1 MDISF
6 PNLHFFNIFGKRR
19 AITNLS
25 NDMRKLI
32 LLISAVLIATAG
44 LSARE
49 YHVAKTGSDNNDGS
63 AAAPFLTISKAA
75 MILKTGDTVTVH
87 QGVYREWVQP
97 RNSGADVYHRITYRA
112 AEGEEVWIEGSEEV
126 KGWVRQGRTD
136 VWKVVLP
143 NSFFGDF
150 NPFAEPLVGDWLSQT
165 NSAYV
170 VGDVFLNNV
179 SLFQATTLE
188 GVQEPVIPRN
198 TRKPEEAKRTWYVEV
213 TDTQTTII
221 KGDGPMEGMTCVTDF
236 GFKVRAYPIEA
247 VVPTEYHRPGKINVG
262 AAVGKGSLTV
272 VRDIGL
278 KEPYVGVSELVS
290 GEIAEDF
297 AYYLAKSEQT
307 KSIVSLGVLLEKGE
321 VSHAG
326 GLMVQL
332 LPGAG
337 EDEISYLEKRAAGFP
352 EISFLFS
359 EGFTPAQI
367 IDLFMGD
374 PDLKYLDGKEVEF
387 KCNCSRERMLSGLAA
402 LGKNDLE
409 EITRDGKP
417 VETVCRFCNSKYV
430 FEPDELK
437 KL

>member
-1 MDISF
+1 MADNAYYVPGAPEDLRKDHIV
-6 PNLHFFNIFGKRR
+6 R
-19 AITNLS
+19 AEGLGGLVKCLCVSTKTVCETARVMHQMSPAATAALGRFMTGSI
-25 NDMRKLI
+25 
-32 LLISAVLIATAG
+32 LISE
-44 LSARE
+44 SM
-49 YHVAKTGSDNNDGS
+49 K
-63 AAAPFLTISKAA
+63 
-75 MILKTGDTVTVH
+75 
-87 QGVYREWVQP
+87 
-97 RNSGADVYHRITYRA
+97 
-112 AEGEEVWIEGSEEV
+112 
-126 KGWVRQGRTD
+126 
-136 VWKVVLP
+136 
-143 NSFFGDF
+143 
-150 NPFAEPLVGDWLSQT
+150 NPG
-165 NSAYV
+165 
-170 VGDVFLNNV
+170 
-179 SLFQATTLE
+179 
-188 GVQEPVIPRN
+188 
-198 TRKPEEAKRTWYVEV
+198 
-213 TDTQTTII
+213 DTQTTII
-221 KGDGPMEGMTCVTDF
+221 RGDGPMEGMTCVTDF
-236 GFKVRAYPIEA
+236 GFKVRAYPMEP
-247 VVPTEYHRPGKINVG
+247 VVPTEYHKPGKINVG

-402 LGKNDLE
+402 LGKKNLE
-409 EITRDGKP
+409 EITKDGKP
-417 VETVCRFCNSKYV
+417 IETVCRFCNSKYV

-437 KL
+437 NV

>member
-1 MDISF
+1 MADNAYYVPGAPEDLRKDHIV
-6 PNLHFFNIFGKRR
+6 R
-19 AITNLS
+19 AEGLGGLVKCLCVSTKTVCETARVMHKMSPAATAALGRFMTGSI
-25 NDMRKLI
+25 
-32 LLISAVLIATAG
+32 LISE
-44 LSARE
+44 SM
-49 YHVAKTGSDNNDGS
+49 K
-63 AAAPFLTISKAA
+63 
-75 MILKTGDTVTVH
+75 
-87 QGVYREWVQP
+87 
-97 RNSGADVYHRITYRA
+97 
-112 AEGEEVWIEGSEEV
+112 
-126 KGWVRQGRTD
+126 
-136 VWKVVLP
+136 
-143 NSFFGDF
+143 
-150 NPFAEPLVGDWLSQT
+150 NPG
-165 NSAYV
+165 
-170 VGDVFLNNV
+170 
-179 SLFQATTLE
+179 
-188 GVQEPVIPRN
+188 
-198 TRKPEEAKRTWYVEV
+198 
-213 TDTQTTII
+213 DTQTTII
-221 KGDGPMEGMTCVTDF
+221 RGDGPMEGMTCVTDF
-236 GFKVRAYPIEA
+236 GFKVRAYPMEA
-247 VVPTEYHRPGKINVG
+247 VIPTEYHKPGKINVG

-402 LGKNDLE
+402 LGKKDLE
-409 EITRDGKP
+409 EITKDGKP
-417 VETVCRFCNSKYV
+417 IETVCRFCNSKYV

-437 KL
+437 NV

>member
-1 MDISF
+1 MSDNPYHVPGAPEDLKKDHIV
-6 PNLHFFNIFGKRR
+6 R
-19 AITNLS
+19 AEGLGGLVKCLCVRTTAVCETARVMHQMSPAATAALGRFMTGS
-25 NDMRKLI
+25 
-32 LLISAVLIATAG
+32 LLISE
-44 LSARE
+44 SM
-49 YHVAKTGSDNNDGS
+49 KN
-63 AAAPFLTISKAA
+63 K
-75 MILKTGDTVTVH
+75 
-87 QGVYREWVQP
+87 
-97 RNSGADVYHRITYRA
+97 
-112 AEGEEVWIEGSEEV
+112 
-126 KGWVRQGRTD
+126 
-136 VWKVVLP
+136 
-143 NSFFGDF
+143 
-150 NPFAEPLVGDWLSQT
+150 
-165 NSAYV
+165 
-170 VGDVFLNNV
+170 
-179 SLFQATTLE
+179 
-188 GVQEPVIPRN
+188 
-198 TRKPEEAKRTWYVEV
+198 

-307 KSIVSLGVLLEKGE
+307 KSIVSLGVLIEGGR
-321 VSHAG
+321 VSEAG

-337 EDEISYLEKRAAGFP
+337 EEEISYLEKRAAGFP

-374 PDLKYLDGKEVEF
+374 PDLKYLDGQEVEF

-402 LGKNDLE
+402 LGKSDIE
-409 EITRDGKP
+409 EITKDGKP
-417 VETVCRFCNSKYV
+417 IETVCRFCNSKYV
-430 FEPDELK
+430 FEPSELK
-437 KL
+437 ND

>member
-1 MDISF
+1 MSDNPYHVPGAPEDLKKDHIV
-6 PNLHFFNIFGKRR
+6 R
-19 AITNLS
+19 AEGLGGLVKCLCVRTTAVCETARVMHQMSPAATAALGRFMTGS
-25 NDMRKLI
+25 
-32 LLISAVLIATAG
+32 LLISE
-44 LSARE
+44 SM
-49 YHVAKTGSDNNDGS
+49 KN
-63 AAAPFLTISKAA
+63 K
-75 MILKTGDTVTVH
+75 
-87 QGVYREWVQP
+87 
-97 RNSGADVYHRITYRA
+97 
-112 AEGEEVWIEGSEEV
+112 
-126 KGWVRQGRTD
+126 
-136 VWKVVLP
+136 
-143 NSFFGDF
+143 
-150 NPFAEPLVGDWLSQT
+150 
-165 NSAYV
+165 
-170 VGDVFLNNV
+170 
-179 SLFQATTLE
+179 
-188 GVQEPVIPRN
+188 
-198 TRKPEEAKRTWYVEV
+198 

-307 KSIVSLGVLLEKGE
+307 KSIVSLGVLIEGGR
-321 VSHAG
+321 VSEAG

-337 EDEISYLEKRAAGFP
+337 EEEISYLEKRAAGFP

-374 PDLKYLDGKEVEF
+374 PDLKYLDGQEVEF

-402 LGKNDLE
+402 LGKGDIE
-409 EITRDGKP
+409 EITKDGKP
-417 VETVCRFCNSKYV
+417 IETVCRFCNSKYV
-430 FEPDELK
+430 FEPSELK
-437 KL
+437 NV

>member
-1 MDISF
+1 MSDNPYHVPGAPEDLKKDHIV
-6 PNLHFFNIFGKRR
+6 R
-19 AITNLS
+19 AEGLGGLVKCLCVRTTAVCETARVMHQMSPAATAALGRFMTGSI
-25 NDMRKLI
+25 
-32 LLISAVLIATAG
+32 LISE
-44 LSARE
+44 SM
-49 YHVAKTGSDNNDGS
+49 KN
-63 AAAPFLTISKAA
+63 K
-75 MILKTGDTVTVH
+75 
-87 QGVYREWVQP
+87 
-97 RNSGADVYHRITYRA
+97 
-112 AEGEEVWIEGSEEV
+112 
-126 KGWVRQGRTD
+126 
-136 VWKVVLP
+136 
-143 NSFFGDF
+143 
-150 NPFAEPLVGDWLSQT
+150 
-165 NSAYV
+165 
-170 VGDVFLNNV
+170 
-179 SLFQATTLE
+179 
-188 GVQEPVIPRN
+188 
-198 TRKPEEAKRTWYVEV
+198 

-247 VVPTEYHRPGKINVG
+247 VVPTEYHKPGKINVG

-307 KSIVSLGVLLEKGE
+307 KSIVSLGVLIEKGH
-321 VSHAG
+321 VSEAG

-374 PDLKYLDGKEVEF
+374 PDLKYLDGQEVEF

-402 LGKNDLE
+402 LGKSDIE
-409 EITRDGKP
+409 EITKDGKP
-417 VETVCRFCNSKYV
+417 IETVCRFCNSKYV
-430 FEPDELK
+430 FEPSELK
-437 KL
+437 ND

>member
-1 MDISF
+1 MADNAYYVPGAPEDLKKDHIV
-6 PNLHFFNIFGKRR
+6 R
-19 AITNLS
+19 AEVLGGLVKCLCVSTKTVCETARVMHQMSPAATAALGRFMTGSI
-25 NDMRKLI
+25 
-32 LLISAVLIATAG
+32 LISD
-44 LSARE
+44 SM
-49 YHVAKTGSDNNDGS
+49 K
-63 AAAPFLTISKAA
+63 
-75 MILKTGDTVTVH
+75 
-87 QGVYREWVQP
+87 
-97 RNSGADVYHRITYRA
+97 
-112 AEGEEVWIEGSEEV
+112 
-126 KGWVRQGRTD
+126 
-136 VWKVVLP
+136 
-143 NSFFGDF
+143 
-150 NPFAEPLVGDWLSQT
+150 NPG
-165 NSAYV
+165 
-170 VGDVFLNNV
+170 
-179 SLFQATTLE
+179 
-188 GVQEPVIPRN
+188 
-198 TRKPEEAKRTWYVEV
+198 
-213 TDTQTTII
+213 DTQTTII
-221 KGDGPMEGMTCVTDF
+221 RGDGPMEGMTCVTDF
-236 GFKVRAYPIEA
+236 GFKVRAYPMEP
-247 VVPTEYHRPGKINVG
+247 VVPTEYHKPGKINVG

-374 PDLKYLDGKEVEF
+374 PDLVYLDGKEVGF

-402 LGKNDLE
+402 LGKSDLE
-409 EITRDGKP
+409 EITKDGKP

-437 KL
+437 NI

>member
-1 MDISF
+1 MADNAYYVPGAPEDLRKDHIV
-6 PNLHFFNIFGKRR
+6 R
-19 AITNLS
+19 AEGLGGLVKCLCVSTKTVCETARVMHKMSPAATAALGRFMTGSI
-25 NDMRKLI
+25 
-32 LLISAVLIATAG
+32 LISE
-44 LSARE
+44 SM
-49 YHVAKTGSDNNDGS
+49 K
-63 AAAPFLTISKAA
+63 
-75 MILKTGDTVTVH
+75 
-87 QGVYREWVQP
+87 
-97 RNSGADVYHRITYRA
+97 
-112 AEGEEVWIEGSEEV
+112 
-126 KGWVRQGRTD
+126 
-136 VWKVVLP
+136 
-143 NSFFGDF
+143 
-150 NPFAEPLVGDWLSQT
+150 NPG
-165 NSAYV
+165 
-170 VGDVFLNNV
+170 
-179 SLFQATTLE
+179 
-188 GVQEPVIPRN
+188 
-198 TRKPEEAKRTWYVEV
+198 
-213 TDTQTTII
+213 DTQTTII
-221 KGDGPMEGMTCVTDF
+221 RGDGPMEGMTCVTDF
-236 GFKVRAYPIEA
+236 GFKVRAYPMEP
-247 VVPTEYHRPGKINVG
+247 VVPTEYHKPGKINVG

-402 LGKNDLE
+402 LGKKDLE
-409 EITRDGKP
+409 EITKDGKP
-417 VETVCRFCNSKYV
+417 IETVCRFCNSKYV

-437 KL
+437 NV

>member
-1 MDISF
+1 MADNAYYVPGAPEDLRKDHIV
-6 PNLHFFNIFGKRR
+6 R
-19 AITNLS
+19 AEGLGGLVKCLCVSTKTVCETARVMHQMSPAATAALGRFMTGSI
-25 NDMRKLI
+25 
-32 LLISAVLIATAG
+32 LISE
-44 LSARE
+44 SM
-49 YHVAKTGSDNNDGS
+49 K
-63 AAAPFLTISKAA
+63 
-75 MILKTGDTVTVH
+75 
-87 QGVYREWVQP
+87 
-97 RNSGADVYHRITYRA
+97 
-112 AEGEEVWIEGSEEV
+112 
-126 KGWVRQGRTD
+126 
-136 VWKVVLP
+136 
-143 NSFFGDF
+143 
-150 NPFAEPLVGDWLSQT
+150 NPG
-165 NSAYV
+165 
-170 VGDVFLNNV
+170 
-179 SLFQATTLE
+179 
-188 GVQEPVIPRN
+188 
-198 TRKPEEAKRTWYVEV
+198 
-213 TDTQTTII
+213 DTQTTII
-221 KGDGPMEGMTCVTDF
+221 RGDGPMEGMTCVTDF
-236 GFKVRAYPIEA
+236 GFKVRAYPMEP
-247 VVPTEYHRPGKINVG
+247 VVPTEYHKPGKINVG

-387 KCNCSRERMLSGLAA
+387 KCNCSRERMLSGLDAHS
-402 LGKNDLE
+402 KKDLE
-409 EITRDGKP
+409 EITKDGKP
-417 VETVCRFCNSKYV
+417 IETVCRFCNSKYV

-437 KL
+437 NV

>member
-1 MDISF
+1 MADNAYYV
-6 PNLHFFNIFGKRR
+6 PGAPEDL
-19 AITNLS
+19 
-25 NDMRKLI
+25 RKDHIVMAEGLGGLVKCLCVSTKTVCETARVMHQMSPAATAALGRFMTGSI
-32 LLISAVLIATAG
+32 LISE
-44 LSARE
+44 SM
-49 YHVAKTGSDNNDGS
+49 K
-63 AAAPFLTISKAA
+63 
-75 MILKTGDTVTVH
+75 
-87 QGVYREWVQP
+87 
-97 RNSGADVYHRITYRA
+97 
-112 AEGEEVWIEGSEEV
+112 
-126 KGWVRQGRTD
+126 
-136 VWKVVLP
+136 
-143 NSFFGDF
+143 
-150 NPFAEPLVGDWLSQT
+150 NPG
-165 NSAYV
+165 
-170 VGDVFLNNV
+170 
-179 SLFQATTLE
+179 
-188 GVQEPVIPRN
+188 
-198 TRKPEEAKRTWYVEV
+198 
-213 TDTQTTII
+213 DTQTTII
-221 KGDGPMEGMTCVTDF
+221 RGDGPLEGMTCVTDF
-236 GFKVRAYPIEA
+236 GFKVRAYPMEA
-247 VVPTEYHRPGKINVG
+247 VIPTEYHKPGKINVG

-402 LGKNDLE
+402 LGKKDLE
-409 EITRDGKP
+409 EITKDGKP
-417 VETVCRFCNSKYV
+417 IETVCRFCNSKYV

-437 KL
+437 NV

>member
-1 MDISF
+1 MSDNPYHVPGAPEDLKKDHIV
-6 PNLHFFNIFGKRR
+6 R
-19 AITNLS
+19 AEGLGGLVKCLCVRTTAVCETARVMHQMSPAATAALGRFMTGS
-25 NDMRKLI
+25 
-32 LLISAVLIATAG
+32 LLISE
-44 LSARE
+44 SM
-49 YHVAKTGSDNNDGS
+49 KN
-63 AAAPFLTISKAA
+63 K
-75 MILKTGDTVTVH
+75 
-87 QGVYREWVQP
+87 
-97 RNSGADVYHRITYRA
+97 
-112 AEGEEVWIEGSEEV
+112 
-126 KGWVRQGRTD
+126 
-136 VWKVVLP
+136 
-143 NSFFGDF
+143 
-150 NPFAEPLVGDWLSQT
+150 
-165 NSAYV
+165 
-170 VGDVFLNNV
+170 
-179 SLFQATTLE
+179 
-188 GVQEPVIPRN
+188 
-198 TRKPEEAKRTWYVEV
+198 

-307 KSIVSLGVLLEKGE
+307 KSIVSLGVLIEGGR
-321 VSHAG
+321 VSEAG

-337 EDEISYLEKRAAGFP
+337 EEEISYLEKRAAGFP

-367 IDLFMGD
+367 IDLFIGD
-374 PDLKYLDGKEVEF
+374 PDLKYLDGQEVEF

-402 LGKNDLE
+402 LGKSDIE
-409 EITRDGKP
+409 EITKDGKP
-417 VETVCRFCNSKYV
+417 IETVCRFCNSKYV
-430 FEPDELK
+430 FEPSELK
-437 KL
+437 NV

>member
-1 MDISF
+1 MADNAYYVPGAPEDLRKDHIV
-6 PNLHFFNIFGKRR
+6 R
-19 AITNLS
+19 AEGLGGLVKCLCVSTKTVCETARVMHQMSPAATAALGRFMTGSI
-25 NDMRKLI
+25 
-32 LLISAVLIATAG
+32 LISE
-44 LSARE
+44 SM
-49 YHVAKTGSDNNDGS
+49 K
-63 AAAPFLTISKAA
+63 
-75 MILKTGDTVTVH
+75 
-87 QGVYREWVQP
+87 
-97 RNSGADVYHRITYRA
+97 
-112 AEGEEVWIEGSEEV
+112 
-126 KGWVRQGRTD
+126 
-136 VWKVVLP
+136 
-143 NSFFGDF
+143 
-150 NPFAEPLVGDWLSQT
+150 NPG
-165 NSAYV
+165 
-170 VGDVFLNNV
+170 
-179 SLFQATTLE
+179 
-188 GVQEPVIPRN
+188 
-198 TRKPEEAKRTWYVEV
+198 
-213 TDTQTTII
+213 DTQTTII
-221 KGDGPMEGMTCVTDF
+221 RGDGPMEGMTCVTDF
-236 GFKVRAYPIEA
+236 GFKVRAYPMESVI
-247 VVPTEYHRPGKINVG
+247 PTEYHKPGKINVG

-402 LGKNDLE
+402 LGKKDIE
-409 EITRDGKP
+409 EITKDGKP
-417 VETVCRFCNSKYV
+417 IETVCRFCNSKYV

-437 KL
+437 NV

>member
-1 MDISF
+1 MADNAYYVPGAPEDLRKDHIV
-6 PNLHFFNIFGKRR
+6 R
-19 AITNLS
+19 AEGLGGLVKCLCVSTKTVCETARVMHQMSPAATAALGRFMTGSI
-25 NDMRKLI
+25 
-32 LLISAVLIATAG
+32 LISE
-44 LSARE
+44 SM
-49 YHVAKTGSDNNDGS
+49 K
-63 AAAPFLTISKAA
+63 
-75 MILKTGDTVTVH
+75 
-87 QGVYREWVQP
+87 
-97 RNSGADVYHRITYRA
+97 
-112 AEGEEVWIEGSEEV
+112 
-126 KGWVRQGRTD
+126 
-136 VWKVVLP
+136 
-143 NSFFGDF
+143 
-150 NPFAEPLVGDWLSQT
+150 NPG
-165 NSAYV
+165 
-170 VGDVFLNNV
+170 
-179 SLFQATTLE
+179 
-188 GVQEPVIPRN
+188 
-198 TRKPEEAKRTWYVEV
+198 
-213 TDTQTTII
+213 DTQTTII
-221 KGDGPMEGMTCVTDF
+221 RGDGPMEGMTCVTDF
-236 GFKVRAYPIEA
+236 GFKVRAYPMEP
-247 VVPTEYHRPGKINVG
+247 VVPTEYHKPGKINVG

-402 LGKNDLE
+402 LGKKDLE
-409 EITRDGKP
+409 EITKDGKP
-417 VETVCRFCNSKYV
+417 IETVCRFCNSKYV

>member
-1 MDISF
+1 MADNVYYVPGAPEDLKKDHIV
-6 PNLHFFNIFGKRR
+6 R
-19 AITNLS
+19 AEGLNGLVKCLCVST
-25 NDMRKLI
+25 RKVCETARIMHQMTPAATAALGRFMTGS
-32 LLISAVLIATAG
+32 LLISESMKNAG
-44 LSARE
+44 
-49 YHVAKTGSDNNDGS
+49 
-63 AAAPFLTISKAA
+63 
-75 MILKTGDTVTVH
+75 
-87 QGVYREWVQP
+87 
-97 RNSGADVYHRITYRA
+97 
-112 AEGEEVWIEGSEEV
+112 
-126 KGWVRQGRTD
+126 
-136 VWKVVLP
+136 
-143 NSFFGDF
+143 
-150 NPFAEPLVGDWLSQT
+150 
-165 NSAYV
+165 
-170 VGDVFLNNV
+170 
-179 SLFQATTLE
+179 
-188 GVQEPVIPRN
+188 
-198 TRKPEEAKRTWYVEV
+198 
-213 TDTQTTII
+213 DTQTTII
-221 KGDGPMEGMTCVTDF
+221 RGDGPLEGMTCVTDF
-236 GFKVRAYPIEA
+236 GFKVRAYPMES
-247 VVPTEYHRPGKINVG
+247 VVPTEYHKPGKINVG

-402 LGKNDLE
+402 LGKKDLE
-409 EITRDGKP
+409 EITKDGKP
-417 VETVCRFCNSKYV
+417 IETVCRFCNSKYV

-437 KL
+437 NI

>member
-1 MDISF
+1 MADNAYYVPGAPEDLRKDHIV
-6 PNLHFFNIFGKRR
+6 R
-19 AITNLS
+19 AEGLGGLVKCLCVSTKTVCETARVMHQMSPAATAALGRFMTGS
-25 NDMRKLI
+25 
-32 LLISAVLIATAG
+32 LLISE
-44 LSARE
+44 SMKNE
-49 YHVAKTGSDNNDGS
+49 K
-63 AAAPFLTISKAA
+63 
-75 MILKTGDTVTVH
+75 
-87 QGVYREWVQP
+87 
-97 RNSGADVYHRITYRA
+97 
-112 AEGEEVWIEGSEEV
+112 
-126 KGWVRQGRTD
+126 
-136 VWKVVLP
+136 
-143 NSFFGDF
+143 
-150 NPFAEPLVGDWLSQT
+150 
-165 NSAYV
+165 
-170 VGDVFLNNV
+170 
-179 SLFQATTLE
+179 
-188 GVQEPVIPRN
+188 
-198 TRKPEEAKRTWYVEV
+198 
-213 TDTQTTII
+213 DTQTTII

-236 GFKVRAYPIEA
+236 GFKVRAYPMEP
-247 VVPTEYHRPGKINVG
+247 VVPTEYHKPGKINVG

-402 LGKNDLE
+402 LGKKDLE
-409 EITRDGKP
+409 EITKDGKP
-417 VETVCRFCNSKYV
+417 IETVCRFCNSKYV

-437 KL
+437 NV